1 MGHPAFHPTAALP
14 PPAGA
19 ARVTASAPPATRSD
33 SKREGTRLG
42 AVVATATWAWIAI
55 VDAIAG
61 QPFETFS
68 LLGGIVLFTV
78 VHYLLNIAYGR
89 VIASTVRGAA
99 GEPSLIFALIFGFL
113 MVEIAFAMMTVLLS
127 HLGLGELAWLRIFGG
142 SVIGTVTG
150 IILLSRTHP
159 LRADLRRAEEET

>member
-1 MGHPAFHPTAALP
+1 MAPVAPAAQ
-14 PPAGA
+14 
-19 ARVTASAPPATRSD
+19 RD
-33 SKREGTRLG
+33 SKREGSRLG

-61 QPFETFS
+61 QPFHTFS

-89 VIASTVRGAA
+89 VIVSTVRGAA
-99 GEPSLIFALIFGFL
+99 GEPSLVFALIFGFL
-113 MVEIAFAMMTVLLS
+113 MVEIAFAMLTVLLS
-127 HLGLGELAWLRIFGG
+127 NLGLGDLAWVRIFGG
-142 SVIGTVTG
+142 SVIGTVTA